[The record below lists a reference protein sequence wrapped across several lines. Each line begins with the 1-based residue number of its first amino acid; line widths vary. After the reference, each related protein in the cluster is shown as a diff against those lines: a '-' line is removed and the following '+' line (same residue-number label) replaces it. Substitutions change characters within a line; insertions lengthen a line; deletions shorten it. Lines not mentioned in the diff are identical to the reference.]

1 MDQYGY
7 FFTNMTYSSEI
18 TPVCSHL
25 NMRQVE
31 FFGAYL
37 GGWPDFYLERVI
49 YSPPY
54 AKKLIEYSDFSKEN
68 KITFEDLIKSLE
80 IIAFLLEKRGYRGAL
95 QGPPRIIL
103 WRLAFSMPTQQ

>member
-1 MDQYGY
+1 MYQYGY
-7 FFTNMTYSSEI
+7 FFTNMTYASEI
-18 TPVCSHL
+18 TPLKYSPS
-25 NMRQVE
+25 
-31 FFGAYL
+31 GAYL

-68 KITFEDLIKSLE
+68 KITFEDVIKSLE

-103 WRLAFSMPTQQ
+103 WRLAFSMPTQL

>member
-1 MDQYGY
+1 MARL
-7 FFTNMTYSSEI
+7 
-18 TPVCSHL
+18 H
-25 NMRQVE
+25 
-31 FFGAYL
+31 
-37 GGWPDFYLERVI
+37 LERVI

-68 KITFEDLIKSLE
+68 KITFEDVIKSLE
-80 IIAFLLEKRGYRGAL
+80 IILLEKRGYRGAL